1 MVDRVCEECGTTFSA
16 KTNRAR
22 FCSTAHRVR
31 ANRRPTKVGKAKD
44 DAARKPA
51 KKAAT
56 KKTAA
61 KKPAAKKSASKGED
75 EVTPPPAPVYD
86 TLAEQLKNSLTELQA
101 LDTIAGMA
109 ALRIA
114 QQIDRGQDS
123 GSAVATLSKELSRLV
138 GEAKIEAAPKIR
150 DRVDEVA
157 DRAGEKMLRL
167 VK

>member
-1 MVDRVCEECGTTFSA
+1 VAAVVDRVCEECGTTFAA

-31 ANRRPTKVGKAKD
+31 ANRRPSKVGKAKD

-51 KKAAT
+51 KKVAT
-56 KKTAA
+56 KKATA
-61 KKPAAKKSASKGED
+61 KKPAAKAKDADSP
-75 EVTPPPAPVYD
+75 PPPAPVYD

-138 GEAKIEAAPKIR
+138 GEAKLEAAPKIR
-150 DRVDEVA
+150 DRVDDITTA
-157 DRAGEKMLRL
+157 ASEKMLRL